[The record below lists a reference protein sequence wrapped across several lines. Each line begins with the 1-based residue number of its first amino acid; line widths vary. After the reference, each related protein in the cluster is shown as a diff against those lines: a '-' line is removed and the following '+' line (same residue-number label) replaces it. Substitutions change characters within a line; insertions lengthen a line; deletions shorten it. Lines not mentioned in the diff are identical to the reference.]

1 MMMETVAI
9 PAKLDICSILT
20 PLTVGKTPYQACLLD
35 TPIARAVCT
44 HDCPRYTSQHLIVR
58 RYKKESVK

>member
-1 MMMETVAI
+1 MMKTLVI
-9 PAKLDICSILT
+9 PTKLDISSILT
-20 PLTVGKTPYQACLLD
+20 PLTSRKTPYQTYLLD
-35 TPIARAVCT
+35 TPAARAVCT